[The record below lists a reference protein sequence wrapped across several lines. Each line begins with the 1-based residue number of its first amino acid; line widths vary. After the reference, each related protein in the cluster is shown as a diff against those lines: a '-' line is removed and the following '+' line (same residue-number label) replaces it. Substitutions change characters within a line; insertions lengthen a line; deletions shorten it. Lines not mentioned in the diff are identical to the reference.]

1 MKNIE
6 FYTDRVSL
14 KNMTD
19 KEHLYFYDK
28 AYRFDYKAG
37 VDTSGAKYWNF
48 VGKTLLWKSYKRI
61 NEKTYGNHTKA
72 SMKKNWLAKN
82 LYVGPFTI
90 SWCPQVCLLP
100 CPVLT

>member
-1 MKNIE
+1 
-6 FYTDRVSL
+6 
-14 KNMTD
+14 MTD
-19 KEHLYFYDK
+19 KEHSLYFYDK

-72 SMKKNWLAKN
+72 SMKKIGWQKTYMSARLQFRGA
-82 LYVGPFTI
+82 LMSACFLVQY
-90 SWCPQVCLLP
+90 
-100 CPVLT
+100 

>member
-1 MKNIE
+1 MKIHVKAHRQLYSRHLKIE

-19 KEHLYFYDK
+19 KEHLLYFYDK

-48 VGKTLLWKSYKRI
+48 VNKTLL
-61 NEKTYGNHTKA
+61 
-72 SMKKNWLAKN
+72 
-82 LYVGPFTI
+82 
-90 SWCPQVCLLP
+90 
-100 CPVLT
+100 